1 MNKIK
6 NKDTKKSPT
15 ANVINLKDTEKIL
28 KKHGIDFKEFYE
40 DIEFKGFNLQS
51 WYDYFNEPPLEADEN
66 EWKNRRTFAKDFPD
80 TPLEEVQNLI
90 LEKCEYEDLFR
101 EMNDAYTCAKI
112 NNIFKGLFKEIEAL
126 NIGKDKYGD
135 VIKKWKNNKLELTD
149 PIGIDLSYETIRK
162 LFEVYNYLVCN
173 DILIEQ
179 DNNSPLSN

>member
-90 LEKCEYEDLFR
+90 LEECFF
-101 EMNDAYTCAKI
+101 T
-112 NNIFKGLFKEIEAL
+112 
-126 NIGKDKYGD
+126 
-135 VIKKWKNNKLELTD
+135 
-149 PIGIDLSYETIRK
+149 
-162 LFEVYNYLVCN
+162 FEVIPSEL
-173 DILIEQ
+173 DRSWKP
-179 DNNSPLSN
+179 DH

>member
-66 EWKNRRTFAKDFPD
+66 EWKNRRTFAKDFSD

-90 LEKCEYEDLFR
+90 LEKCEYEDL
-101 EMNDAYTCAKI
+101 
-112 NNIFKGLFKEIEAL
+112 L
-126 NIGKDKYGD
+126 GK
-135 VIKKWKNNKLELTD
+135 
-149 PIGIDLSYETIRK
+149 
-162 LFEVYNYLVCN
+162 
-173 DILIEQ
+173 
-179 DNNSPLSN
+179 